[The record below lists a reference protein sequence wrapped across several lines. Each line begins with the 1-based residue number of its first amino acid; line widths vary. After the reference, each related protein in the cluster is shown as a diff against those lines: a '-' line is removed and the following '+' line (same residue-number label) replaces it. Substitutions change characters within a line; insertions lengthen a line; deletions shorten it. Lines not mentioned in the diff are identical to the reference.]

1 MVFQPFGVMKMIIDK
16 YTKSVLTVI
25 ALSLLVIA
33 FKDTAIVSP
42 AYAEFDRSEWNVIND
57 GFHGVSRGQ
66 DALWTEMHVIK
77 NQIMDVIDGACN

>member
-1 MVFQPFGVMKMIIDK
+1 MKMIIDK

-42 AYAEFDRSEWNVIND
+42 AYAEFDRSEWNLIND
-57 GFHGVSRGQ
+57 GFREVYRGQ
-66 DALWTEMHVIK
+66 DNIWTEMHVIK
-77 NQIMDVIDGACN
+77 NEIMDAIDGACN